1 MRNEERRS
9 VRDLPLFATMDMDA
23 FERLTPAS
31 FLQRFPVGVT
41 LINEGEPA
49 DFLHVVLEGAVE
61 LFVPRQTT
69 GRRPLRSCGR
79 LRPSSWPPP
88 SATHHN
94 SCRGERFRPRAFS

>member
-49 DFLHVVLEGAVE
+49 DFLHVVQSSCSSA
-61 LFVPRQTT
+61 QTT